1 MRIVTLI
8 SIFSFLCAF
17 LQAQNESYIH
27 YSSRNGLPGNVIY
40 SICEDSEGY
49 IWIGGASGLSRFDGT
64 YFTNY
69 SIHDGI
75 PDIEILKLEKDRQ
88 GRIWMLGFNGKI
100 AYIQNGR
107 IFGEKKVPLLKR
119 VKLKGAPC
127 FFHQTPQNDIEITDE
142 KGFVVVLKFD
152 QYNLK
157 AVKYYNRKVL
167 LSIKTGNQRITLFRK
182 SSTIRRIKQ
191 PLHYLINT
199 PITVERESIVV
210 RDEQEIIRVS
220 AKGITRILPLS
231 PEHKVQQ
238 MHVDN
243 TNHLWYYDGSSQTIN
258 NYDLVNKKPPIA
270 KYQFPFHFNRFFID
284 SRGNVWV
291 CSQNKGLFLYPK
303 KWQSSKQ
310 ITFPESSITAL
321 FYTSN
326 GCLIAGNTYS
336 AISFFDPK
344 NLHLIYHI
352 KQPGEKIYFPVR
364 GFKESC
370 NNTLC
375 AYGYF
380 KNEVIP
386 CSPTK
391 TKQLKLINGKDV
403 SFDCK
408 GNMLVTTSSRL
419 IRLNE
424 IDFDGSTDLSAF
436 RSYAVCSFSHDE
448 YIYSNVFGLYYVK
461 GKISKRIQADSE
473 LFSNRISH
481 IEKLSDGNLFML
493 TDGVGCS
500 VFNRKTLKPEGPFF
514 SLPEVNDYR
523 GLFIQKDTIW
533 LATNNGIIVLKYA
546 DKTLQFV
553 RKIGTLDGLMSND
566 VLAIACSENNIYAS
580 TPEGLSKLT
589 KSTLLAKL
597 TPPKLKVAYVAVDGV
612 VRYETNI
619 KVTKIPKEIVV
630 RLSALHFGSRAPL
643 EFSYS
648 LNNGNSWNNTNSPN
662 IHLQNLNQGDL
673 AVLVRARKVG
683 GNWSDV
689 QKMMI
694 SIPLPFFK
702 LLWVQLILFLV
713 VVGIVVWLTVTLS
726 GRIRKKQLAA
736 KDIQLTLAD
745 LELKSLRSMMNT
757 HFVFNALNS
766 IQQFIS
772 GKNHLEANRYLGKF
786 SRLMRSH
793 LNASLD
799 TYIPLTEELQ
809 SLDHYLSLEKLRLE
823 ERLEYTFC
831 VPDLLPTLSI
841 PGFILQP
848 LVENAIW
855 HGLMPLEAG
864 GKVEI
869 VVELSDT
876 ELTISIRD
884 NGVGLKPNHN
894 QNHSSRGIQM
904 IHQRLE
910 ILSDRTGRKHHLLL
924 RNEMDATT
932 VTGVTAIITIAR
944 I

>member
-1 MRIVTLI
+1 MRIIALI
-8 SIFSFLCAF
+8 GVVSFVCGF
-17 LQAQNESYIH
+17 LRAQNESYIH

-40 SICEDSEGY
+40 SICEDNEGY

-107 IFGEKKVPLLKR
+107 IFGEKKVPLLKG

-127 FFHQTPQNDIEITDE
+127 FFHQTPQNDIEVTDE

-152 QYNLK
+152 KNSLK
-157 AVKYYNRKVL
+157 AVKYVDRKVL
-167 LSIKTGNQRITLFRK
+167 LSIQAKNQRVTLYNRSFNKRKQHSPQSFIIT
-182 SSTIRRIKQ
+182 
-191 PLHYLINT
+191 T
-199 PITVERESIVV
+199 PITIDKESLLV
-210 RDEQEIIRVS
+210 RDEQDIIRVT
-220 AKGITRILPLS
+220 ANGVTRILSLS
-231 PEHKVQQ
+231 AEHRVQQ
-238 MHVDN
+238 LHIDN
-243 TNHLWYYDGSSQTIN
+243 TNHLWYYDGGSQTIN
-258 NYDLVNKKPPIA
+258 SYNLAKKKPPIA
-270 KYQFPFHFNRFFID
+270 KYHFPFHFNRFFID

-326 GCLIAGNTYS
+326 GRLIAGNTYS
-336 AISFFDPK
+336 EIRFFDPN
-344 NLHLIYHI
+344 NLHLVYHYEQ
-352 KQPGEKIYFPVR
+352 KGEKIYFPVR

-370 NNTLC
+370 AHTLC

-386 CSPTK
+386 CSLTT
-391 TKQLKLINGKDV
+391 TKQLKLINGKDM
-403 SFDCK
+403 SFDCR
-408 GNMLVTTSSRL
+408 GNMLLTTSARL

-424 IDFDGSTDLSAF
+424 TNFEGITGLSNF
-436 RSYAVCSFSHDE
+436 RSYAVCSLSEDE
-448 YIYSNVFGLYYVK
+448 YMYSNVFGLYYVK
-461 GKISKRIQADSE
+461 SGESKRIQTDSE
-473 LFSNRISH
+473 VFSNRISH

-500 VFNRKTLKPEGPFF
+500 VFNRKKLKPEGSFF

-523 GLFIQKDTIW
+523 GLFIQNDTIW
-533 LATNNGIIVLKYA
+533 LATNNGIVVLEYA
-546 DKTLQFV
+546 GKTLRFV

-589 KSTLLAKL
+589 KSTLLARL
-597 TPPKLKVAYVAVDGV
+597 SPPKLKVTETSVDGV
-612 VRYETNI
+612 LEYGNTI

-648 LNNGNSWNNTNSPN
+648 LNNGNSWNTTNSPS
-662 IHLQNLNQGDL
+662 IHLQNLDQGDL
-673 AVLVRARKVG
+673 TVWVRARKAG

-689 QKMMI
+689 HKMMI

-702 LLWVQLILFLV
+702 LLWVQVLLFIV
-713 VVGIVVWLTVTLS
+713 VVGVVVWLTVTFT

-736 KDIQLTLAD
+736 KDIQLTMAD

-786 SRLMRSH
+786 SRLMRNH

-823 ERLEYTFC
+823 ERLEYTFI
-831 VPDLLPTLSI
+831 VPDVLPELSI

-864 GKVEI
+864 GKVE
-869 VVELSDT
+869 VTVELTDT

-884 NGVGLKPNHN
+884 NGVGLKPNHH

-904 IHQRLE
+904 IHKRLE

-924 RNEMDATT
+924 QNEMEAKT

>member
-1 MRIVTLI
+1 MRIITLI
-8 SIFSFLCAF
+8 GVFSFLCVF

-100 AYIQNGR
+100 GYIQNGR
-107 IFGEKKVPLLKR
+107 IFGEKKVPLLKGIQ
-119 VKLKGAPC
+119 LKGAPC
-127 FFHQTPQNDIEITDE
+127 FFHQTPENDIEITDE

-152 QYNLK
+152 KNNLRAFK
-157 AVKYYNRKVL
+157 CYDRKVL
-167 LSIKTGNQRITLFRK
+167 LSIKTNNQRITLYNRFNADG
-182 SSTIRRIKQ
+182 IINL
-191 PLHYLINT
+191 PLHYAITT
-199 PITVERESIVV
+199 PITVERESILV
-210 RDEQEIIRVS
+210 RDEQDIIRVS
-220 AKGITRILPLS
+220 AKGITRILPIS
-231 PEHKVQQ
+231 TEHKVQQ
-238 MHVDN
+238 LHVDN

-258 NYDLVNKKPPIA
+258 RYNLLKKKSPVV
-270 KYQFPFHFNRFFID
+270 KYHFPFHFNRFFID
-284 SRGNVWV
+284 SHGNVWV

-326 GCLIAGNTYS
+326 GRLIAGNTYS
-336 AISFFDPK
+336 EIRFFDP
-344 NLHLIYHI
+344 NSLHLVYHYEQ
-352 KQPGEKIYFPVR
+352 KGEKIYFPVR

-380 KNEVIP
+380 KKQVIP
-386 CSPTK
+386 CHLTK

-403 SFDCK
+403 SFDCN

-424 IDFDGSTDLSAF
+424 TNFEGVTPLSSS
-436 RSYAVCSFSHDE
+436 RSYAVCAFSENE
-448 YIYSNVFGLYYVK
+448 YMYSDIFGLYYVK
-461 GKISKRIQADSE
+461 NGVSKRIQTDSE

-481 IEKLSDGNLFML
+481 IEQLSDGNLFML

-500 VFNRKTLKPEGPFF
+500 VFNRKLLKPEGSFF
-514 SLPEVNDYR
+514 SLSEVNDYR
-523 GLFIQKDTIW
+523 GLFIQNDTIW
-533 LATNNGIIVLKYA
+533 LATNNGIVVLKYVN
-546 DKTLQFV
+546 KTLRFV

-566 VLAIACSENNIYAS
+566 VLAITCSENNIYAS
-580 TPEGLSKLT
+580 TPEGLSKLI
-589 KSTLLAKL
+589 KSTLLARL
-597 TPPKLKVAYVAVDGV
+597 APPKLKVTETSVDGV
-612 VRYETNI
+612 LEYGNTI

-648 LNNGNSWNNTNSPN
+648 LNNGNSWNTTNSPS
-662 IHLQNLNQGDL
+662 IHLQNLDQGDL
-673 AVLVRARKVG
+673 TVWVRARKAG

-689 QKMMI
+689 HKMMI

-702 LLWVQLILFLV
+702 LLWVQLLLFIV
-713 VVGIVVWLTVTLS
+713 VVGIVVWLTVTFT

-736 KDIQLTLAD
+736 KDIQLTMAD
-745 LELKSLRSMMNT
+745 LELISLRSMMNT

-823 ERLEYTFC
+823 ERLEYTFS
-831 VPDLLPTLSI
+831 VPDLLPELSI

-869 VVELSDT
+869 IVELSDT

-884 NGVGLKPNHN
+884 NGVGLKPNHH

-904 IHQRLE
+904 IHKRLE
-910 ILSDRTGRKHHLLL
+910 ILSDRTGRKHSLFLQ
-924 RNEMDATT
+924 NEIEGSTI
-932 VTGVTAIITIAR
+932 TGVTAIITISR